1 MDVERKLADTL
12 FAVAKELF
20 QRGFVK
26 DAVAWRTPQGYL
38 RGAIVTDPFKLQR
51 IVERHAEGGGVLPFG
66 GRYAASVLKRMGFDG
81 GTFEYERELVLPDFL
96 ERLSSELYDMIGE
109 EDLRLTVIP
118 EPGYPWPTAG
128 DTFVSAKNRKPHR
141 SPRPEWL
148 LPDNI
153 VDASR
158 DVNSPGVN
166 LCRFI
171 PEVPSKA
178 RSGAL
183 TMRWGN
189 GADDVAIVTHSFGFE
204 RGDPLAQARRIADCG
219 GLLLPSLAVGP
230 VPASAFGP
238 ATLVCD
244 VGVVLRS
251 LKPSRPRGEQGY
263 VDLYAGDAWT
273 AGVSEVFGS
282 GAVGAF
288 EQLHGH
294 EDWIYASHVWSTGA
308 PVAGELAGGHS
319 DVPLIETET
328 ALMRGLKQ
336 LAAAWSRTPTRAG
349 LKARERAVAG
359 TGATKLSNPYFE
371 AKGNFLFPMSV
382 FPLCAVGEDN
392 FERAQEFLKVAGFDG
407 HVIPVPA
414 QYYAPGGDAH
424 PDVESLEYA
433 WALAD
438 AIRAGAEQLGVAGE
452 IR

>member
-12 FAVAKELF
+12 LAIAKELF

-38 RGAIVTDPFKLQR
+38 MGAIVADPFKLQR
-51 IVERHAEGGGVLPFG
+51 VVERHADGNGRLPFS
-66 GRYAASVLKRMGFDG
+66 GRYAARVLKRLGLG
-81 GTFEYERELVLPDFL
+81 GSAFEYEDDLVLPDFL
-96 ERLSSELYDMIGE
+96 DRLGSELYDVIGE
-109 EDLRLTVIP
+109 ESRLTAIP

-128 DTFVSAKNRKPHR
+128 DTFVSAKNRKPQR

-148 LPDNI
+148 LPENI
-153 VDASR
+153 VDRSR
-158 DVNSPGVN
+158 DVDSPGVN

-171 PEVPSKA
+171 PEVPAKA

-204 RGDPLAQARRIADCG
+204 RGDSLAQARRIADCG

-251 LKPSRPRGEQGY
+251 LKPSRPRGEQAY

-273 AGVSEVFGS
+273 TGVGEIFGG

-294 EDWIYASHVWSTGA
+294 EDWIYAQHVWSTGA
-308 PVAGELAGGHS
+308 PVAGELSGGHS
-319 DVPLIETET
+319 DVPLVETET

-359 TGATKLSNPYFE
+359 IGATKLSNPYFE
-371 AKGNFLFPMSV
+371 AKGNYLFSMRN

-414 QYYAPGGDAH
+414 AYAPGGEVH
-424 PDVESLEYA
+424 RDVETLEYA